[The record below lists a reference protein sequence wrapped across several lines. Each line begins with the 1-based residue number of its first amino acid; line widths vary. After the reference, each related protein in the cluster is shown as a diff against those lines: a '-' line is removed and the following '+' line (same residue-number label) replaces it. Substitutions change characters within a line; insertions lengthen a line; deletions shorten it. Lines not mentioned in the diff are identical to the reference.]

1 MGVNR
6 STMSRSASP
15 SRKAKKTP
23 EPESSPISRAEVSGQ
38 MQDIFSMV
46 KALRDEKDGL
56 IAQLEQM
63 ELRNEADNKRF
74 CKEISKCTRDID
86 GLQEIFV
93 KAADGVN
100 AKSAYGI
107 PEVPEAAVAALI
119 PETLHD
125 VMKGESALDMGP
137 ELTDV
142 PLQVNNVASSLG
154 MCSSEYIKFAEAGK
168 NLVWDVERLN
178 MIIQAYDKDLAKL
191 KGDGGLMKSRV
202 NALRLMW
209 RSKFSALRRWQ
220 AFTRRSHVERFQG
233 QLDEAQAQFEAMA
246 AEKEEDIASLWELIG
261 AQRVKENRVK
271 LTLFLKKMKNSKLF
285 LIWRGWSKFMNK
297 RKKEAMDEEKDAMF
311 NSMAGKMS
319 GKKAEEIEAMLRTFL
334 KRMQARKYVPAFN
347 QWLELV
353 GGRKKRGFEEQLEL
367 ERQRRLTMMAD
378 LESSETAKRLR
389 MHFARLNGKFLDM
402 CWRGWRKFVN
412 EEKLRNM
419 GDDERFK
426 RLKSFLASKLKGIK
440 YVVFHAIIR
449 EAKDQ
454 KMAAMM
460 NSDKLKK
467 VACYLEMICRGIV
480 QRVFGAMKRYK
491 FMAKQM
497 RDEEERLRA
506 LLMEKHSQSMQR
518 LKIFLMG
525 KEKRMMYGG
534 FRWWQNCT
542 VNSKFGIM
550 EQRLTRARAARL
562 AAEEECAKLKG
573 ELSNDGAKSSLGEA
587 LAAAQ
592 QKKTEAQAA
601 LDSQA
606 AEIAAAK
613 AKLAELKEILVGE
626 KAGRKDDKLETAR
639 LLEELSKINADKA
652 DLEAEMALIVDQIG
666 FLSEY
671 SSKKAK

>member
-1 MGVNR
+1 
-6 STMSRSASP
+6 MSRSASP

-23 EPESSPISRAEVSGQ
+23 EPESSPISREEVSGQ

-74 CKEISKCTRDID
+74 CKEIAKCTRDID

-142 PLQVNNVASSLG
+142 PEQVNNVASSLG
-154 MCSSEYIKFAEAGK
+154 MATSEYQKFAEAGK

-220 AFTRRSHVERFQG
+220 DFTRRSHVERFQD

-246 AEKEEDIASLWELIG
+246 AEKEEDIAALWELIG

-285 LIWRGWSKFMNK
+285 LIWRGWSKFMAK
-297 RKKEAMDEEKDAMF
+297 RRKEAMDADKDSLF
-311 NSMAGKMS
+311 NEHSLRMAGK
-319 GKKAEEIEAMLRTFL
+319 KKEEVEAMLRTFL

-347 QWLELV
+347 CWLELV
-353 GGRKKRGFEEQLEL
+353 GGRKNRSFEEQLEL
-367 ERQRRLTMMAD
+367 ERQKRLAMMAD
-378 LESSETAKRLR
+378 MEASETAKRLR

-402 CWRGWRKFVN
+402 CWRGWRKFVQ
-412 EEKLRNM
+412 EKKLANM

-426 RLKSFLASKLKGIK
+426 RLKTFLGAKLKGIK
-440 YVVFHAIIR
+440 YAVFHAICR
-449 EAKDQ
+449 EAADQ
-454 KMAAMM
+454 KKAAMM
-460 NSDKLKK
+460 ASDKLKK

-506 LLMEKHSQSMQR
+506 LLMEKHSQSLQR

-550 EQRLTRARAARL
+550 EREVSKARAARL
-562 AAEEECAKLKG
+562 AAEEECAKLKA

-592 QKKTEAQAA
+592 QKKTEAQAS

-606 AEIAAAK
+606 AEIEAAK
-613 AKLAELKEILVGE
+613 AKLAELKEILLVE

-639 LLEELSKINADKA
+639 LLEDLSKINADKT

>member
-23 EPESSPISRAEVSGQ
+23 EPESSPISREEVSGQ

-56 IAQLEQM
+56 ISQLEQM

-142 PLQVNNVASSLG
+142 PEQVNNVASSLS
-154 MCSSEYIKFAEAGK
+154 MCSSEYMKFAEAGK

-191 KGDGGLMKSRV
+191 KGDGGLMKFRV

-220 AFTRRSHVERFQG
+220 DFTRRSHVERFQD
-233 QLDEAQAQFEAMA
+233 QLDEAQAQFEAMSQ
-246 AEKEEDIASLWELIG
+246 EKEEDIASLWELIG

-271 LTLFLKKMKNSKLF
+271 LTLFLKKMK
-285 LIWRGWSKFMNK
+285 
-297 RKKEAMDEEKDAMF
+297 KEAMDEEKDAMF
-311 NSMAGKMS
+311 NSMANKMN
-319 GKKAEEIEAMLRTFL
+319 GKKAEEVEAMLRTFL

-347 QWLELV
+347 CWLELV

-367 ERQRRLTMMAD
+367 ERQKRLAMMAD

-426 RLKSFLASKLKGIK
+426 RLKAFLASKLKGVK

-467 VACYLEMICRGIV
+467 VACMLEKICRGIL
-480 QRVFGAMKRYK
+480 QRIFGAMKRYK
-491 FMAKQM
+491 FEAKRM
-497 RDEEERLRA
+497 REEEERLRA

-550 EQRLTRARAARL
+550 EQRLTRARKARI

-573 ELSNDGAKSSLGEA
+573 ELSNDGAKNERGA
-587 LAAAQ
+587 ANAAANA
-592 QKKTEAQAA
+592 KRAEAQAA
-601 LDSQA
+601 LDRQA
-606 AEIAAAK
+606 ADIEAAR
-613 AKLAELKEILVGE
+613 LAEVKEELIFE
-626 KAGRKDDKLETAR
+626 KAGRKDDKLETTR
-639 LLEELSKINADKA
+639 LLDDLAKINADKV

-671 SSKKAK
+671 SSKTAK

>member
-1 MGVNR
+1 
-6 STMSRSASP
+6 MSRSASP

-23 EPESSPISRAEVSGQ
+23 EPESSPISREEVSGQ

-56 IAQLEQM
+56 ISQLEQM

-142 PLQVNNVASSLG
+142 PEQVNNVASSLG

-220 AFTRRSHVERFQG
+220 DFTRRSHVERFQD

-285 LIWRGWSKFMNK
+285 LIWRGWSKFMAK
-297 RKKEAMDEEKDAMF
+297 RRKEGMDADKDSLF
-311 NSMAGKMS
+311 NEHSLRMAGK
-319 GKKAEEIEAMLRTFL
+319 KKEEVEAMLRTFL

-347 QWLELV
+347 CWLELV
-353 GGRKKRGFEEQLEL
+353 GGRKNRSFEEQLEL
-367 ERQRRLTMMAD
+367 ERQKRMAMMAD
-378 LESSETAKRLR
+378 MEASETAKRLR

-402 CWRGWRKFVN
+402 CWRGWRKFVT
-412 EEKLRNM
+412 EKKLAAM
-419 GDDERFK
+419 GEGERFK
-426 RLKSFLASKLKGIK
+426 RLKTFLGAKLKGIK
-440 YVVFHAIIR
+440 YAVFHAICC
-449 EAKDQ
+449 EARDQ
-454 KMAAMM
+454 KKAQMM

-550 EQRLTRARAARL
+550 EREVSKARAARL

>member
-1 MGVNR
+1 MGVVNR

-23 EPESSPISRAEVSGQ
+23 EPESSPISREEVSGQ

-63 ELRNEADNKRF
+63 ELRNEADNKRY
-74 CKEISKCTRDID
+74 CKEISKSIRDID

-107 PEVPEAAVAALI
+107 PEV
-119 PETLHD
+119 
-125 VMKGESALDMGP
+125 
-137 ELTDV
+137 
-142 PLQVNNVASSLG
+142 
-154 MCSSEYIKFAEAGK
+154 
-168 NLVWDVERLN
+168 
-178 MIIQAYDKDLAKL
+178 
-191 KGDGGLMKSRV
+191 
-202 NALRLMW
+202 
-209 RSKFSALRRWQ
+209 
-220 AFTRRSHVERFQG
+220 
-233 QLDEAQAQFEAMA
+233 
-246 AEKEEDIASLWELIG
+246 
-261 AQRVKENRVK
+261 
-271 LTLFLKKMKNSKLF
+271 
-285 LIWRGWSKFMNK
+285 
-297 RKKEAMDEEKDAMF
+297 
-311 NSMAGKMS
+311 
-319 GKKAEEIEAMLRTFL
+319 
-334 KRMQARKYVPAFN
+334 
-347 QWLELV
+347 
-353 GGRKKRGFEEQLEL
+353 
-367 ERQRRLTMMAD
+367 
-378 LESSETAKRLR
+378 SETAKRLR

-402 CWRGWRKFVN
+402 CWRGWRKFVT
-412 EEKLRNM
+412 EKKLAAM
-419 GDDERFK
+419 GEGERFK
-426 RLKSFLASKLKGIK
+426 RLKTFLGAKLKGIK
-440 YVVFHAIIR
+440 YAVFHAICC
-449 EAKDQ
+449 EARDQ
-454 KMAAMM
+454 KKAQMM

-550 EQRLTRARAARL
+550 EREVSKARAARL

-573 ELSNDGAKSSLGEA
+573 GLSNDGAKSSLGEA

-652 DLEAEMALIVDQIG
+652 DLEAEMALIVDKIG